1 MGFSTSKVGQ
11 LRRLNAQMS
20 GQRFLLDS
28 SRLRRRSYQTSRNAP
43 TPVSVQQA
51 IRASNVRSRQRAAM
65 SPYQSC
71 WGSCEKSWLQESL
84 IQLTSYSIPLGI
96 AVVLFLYLHRRHV
109 KKLNKEDANDP
120 HKSLDFG
127 MDTGSV
133 LKTTKKGK
141 KGKKD
146 GPEMAVTELV
156 PERALRRPRG
166 LSMDMDIGSP
176 YVLPPGLHGSRES
189 LHSISRTI
197 NNGDDPYRPVTNFM
211 QNDTSSMQSRT
222 SRRAADDSSSYAGS
236 SSSGP
241 RHEGMNQDLLRNAQR
256 MSRSVPPTSRTPM
269 EGSNVSQF
277 KPPEPVAEIPRK
289 GLPTKP
295 LGAGLVPIA
304 AAEPRDSDTSKDG
317 VDLRRSNNYLGP
329 FIHSREPSTDTHAQS
344 STQPK
349 RPSPLQ
355 SQSGSLHSSPTSS
368 QQFSDR
374 KSPPPSTSTSVSFSR
389 PPRSHSLKAASHSS
403 QELNFFDDESD
414 YGDGFKVTPP
424 SPRNARSTQP
434 SVTALPS
441 DQTGLP
447 PVAESAREGLDEP
460 ELGFDVR
467 RLSMG
472 FRPLPPDDP
481 TDNPEQRANRIRSFY
496 KEYFDESK
504 AGPKAAAGQYY
515 EDYDQVYLG
524 DGTTV
529 DPVSGQFATAPV
541 PRTESYGRRAM
552 TPPPRAPPR
561 FQGSAR
567 HHATSLGGGSTPPG
581 PRSFSSASARFGAP
595 RGARRPPPLPK
606 PLNVLPTPHLLKE
619 DSFAMPIDFAPPSTY
634 KDRVAG
640 RPESPRGGSRAF
652 SPLVPSHLPLASSF
666 DDLSVMPSP

>member
-1 MGFSTSKVGQ
+1 M
-11 LRRLNAQMS
+11 
-20 GQRFLLDS
+20 
-28 SRLRRRSYQTSRNAP
+28 
-43 TPVSVQQA
+43 
-51 IRASNVRSRQRAAM
+51 
-65 SPYQSC
+65 
-71 WGSCEKSWLQESL
+71 
-84 IQLTSYSIPLGI
+84 IQLIFSRIPLGI
-96 AVVLFLYLHRRHV
+96 AVVLFFFLHRRHV
-109 KKLNKEDANDP
+109 KKLSKEDANDP

-127 MDTGSV
+127 MDSGSV
-133 LKTTKKGK
+133 SNPTKKGK

-146 GPEMAVTELV
+146 GPEMTITELG
-156 PERALRRPRG
+156 PEKALRRPRG

-189 LHSISRTI
+189 LHSMSRTI
-197 NNGDDPYRPVTNFM
+197 NSGDDRYRPVTNFM

-222 SRRAADDSSSYAGS
+222 SRRAADDSSSYADS

-256 MSRSVPPTSRTPM
+256 MSRSVPPISRTPF
-269 EGSNVSQF
+269 EGSNVSQI
-277 KPPEPVAEIPRK
+277 KSPEPVAAIPRK
-289 GLPTKP
+289 GLPPKS
-295 LGAGLVPIA
+295 LGAGLGPTA
-304 AAEPRDSDTSKDG
+304 AVDSRDSYMSKDG

-329 FIHSREPSTDTHAQS
+329 FIHSRETSKGTHAQD

-374 KSPPPSTSTSVSFSR
+374 KSPPPSTNTSVSLSR
-389 PPRSHSLKAASHSS
+389 PPRNQSLKAASHSS

-414 YGDGFKVTPP
+414 YGDGFQVTPP

-434 SVTALPS
+434 SVTALLS
-441 DQTGLP
+441 DPKVLP
-447 PVAESAREGLDEP
+447 PVAESAREGLGEP
-460 ELGFDVR
+460 ELGFDIR

-504 AGPKAAAGQYY
+504 AGPQAAAGQYY

-524 DGTTV
+524 DGTTF
-529 DPVSGQFATAPV
+529 DPASGQFATAPA
-541 PRTESYGRRAM
+541 PRTEAYGRRAM

-567 HHATSLGGGSTPPG
+567 HHATSLGGSSTPPG
-581 PRSFSSASARFGAP
+581 PRSFSSASARPGAP
-595 RGARRPPPLPK
+595 SGAPHRPPPLPK
-606 PLNVLPTPHLLKE
+606 PLNLLPTPHLLKE
-619 DSFAMPIDFAPPSTY
+619 DSLAMPIDFAPPSTY
-634 KDRVAG
+634 KDRAAG

-652 SPLVPSHLPLASSF
+652 SPLVPAHLPLASSF